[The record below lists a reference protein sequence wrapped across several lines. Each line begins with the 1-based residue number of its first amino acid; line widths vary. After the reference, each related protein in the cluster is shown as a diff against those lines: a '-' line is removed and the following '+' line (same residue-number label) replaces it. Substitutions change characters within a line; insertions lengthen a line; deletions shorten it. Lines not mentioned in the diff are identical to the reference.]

1 MEKLFSVKLWRKTA
15 VIFLTLV
22 IVFGTIYD
30 VGKANASAVNKF
42 LGISTS
48 STGDVKYSAADRFP
62 SDYNSNEEITDYA
75 KSVVKEV
82 EGEGLVL
89 IKNENNALPLS
100 KGDKVSAV
108 FQNSVNISYGASGS
122 SAIASDGYIDLK
134 TALENAGLI
143 VNETLW
149 NFYKTDSNAVSSKY
163 NPSQKVDSTAKKP
176 VYKTNT
182 LPWSLYSD
190 AAKNSIAQTGGTAL
204 VIIARASGE
213 GKDVSAAYSDGLD
226 GSYLSLT
233 EGESEI
239 LKQLTSL
246 KNSGD
251 IENIV
256 VILNTALAFK
266 TDFVN
271 GDVDGVNIDA
281 CMWIGN
287 VGITGINAVCKAL
300 IGEINPSGKL
310 SDTYVKDNFAAPSVA
325 SQMLNDVKY
334 FSNKYVGHEAL
345 ESSTQYYY
353 GVYVEG
359 IYVGYRYY
367 ETRYEDVVLG
377 RENVGDYDYD
387 KVVSYPFGHGLS
399 YTKFE
404 YSDYDVIKKSNG
416 DYEVTVTVTNVGS
429 VKGKEVVE
437 VYLQKSYTE
446 YDKNTGVEKASV
458 ELVGF
463 AKTALLNANGGSETV
478 KITVDKESL
487 KTYDSYGYKT
497 YILEEGDYYLSI
509 GTSAHDALNNILA
522 LKEKSTADGM
532 DYNGKA
538 YFAKKIGED
547 ITLDATTYSVS
558 KETGATITNQLDFC
572 DINLYET
579 ESVNQ
584 VTYLTR
590 SNWSGTFPSQKVTL
604 TLTDKMKED
613 LKSNKQIQ
621 SDGSSLPEYAKVEG
635 VSVSDLVGLDFAEN
649 SALYDKLISQM
660 TFAEQ
665 ANLLSN
671 AYFGTVGV
679 PSMNLPQTKADDG
692 PTGVSGAT
700 STDGVSFPSE
710 GIWASS
716 FNLEV
721 IRKEGDALAE
731 EARAAGDVGMYL
743 PGVNIHRNSF
753 CGRVHEYF
761 SEDAYLS
768 GVACEAEIK
777 GVQNKGVIPYVKH
790 FVFNEQEDNRN
801 GVGVWLNE
809 QSARE
814 LYLKVYEY
822 AVSPS
827 KGNAHGV
834 MSSFN
839 RAGCIC
845 VGASSNLQ
853 QAILRGEFGFD
864 GVILTDMASG
874 NGLFY
879 MTFSDAFMNGTDLFL
894 GVGSANAF
902 DDYAANPAFANKIRE
917 SAKRYAYVVANFAA
931 VDLGK
936 VTETTPYWQVIIVV
950 LLVIFVVTSL
960 LSVVLAII
968 SYVKTTSRKTVF

>member
-1 MEKLFSVKLWRKTA
+1 MEKLFSVKFWRKIS
-15 VIFLTLV
+15 VIFLTCV
-22 IVFGTIYD
+22 IVFGTILD
-30 VGKANASAVNKF
+30 VGKANASAVNRF

-48 STGDVKYSAADRFP
+48 STSNVDYYASDRFP
-62 SDYNSNEEITDYA
+62 SDYKSNEEITNYA
-75 KSVVKEV
+75 KSVIEEV

-89 IKNENNALPLS
+89 IKNKNNVLPLK
-100 KGDKVSAV
+100 KGDKVSTV
-108 FQNSVNISYGASGS
+108 FQNSVNLSYGASGS
-122 SAIASDGYIDLK
+122 SAVTSDDNIDLK
-134 TALENAGLI
+134 TALESAGLS

-149 NFYKTDSNAVSSKY
+149 NFYKTDSNAIKY
-163 NPSQKVDSTAKKP
+163 SPSQKIDPTAKKP

-190 AAKNSIAQTGGTAL
+190 SAKDSITKTGGTAL
-204 VIIARASGE
+204 VVIARASGE
-213 GKDVSAAYSDGLD
+213 GKDVSAAYSDGVD

-233 EGESEI
+233 EDETEI
-239 LKQLTSL
+239 LKQLTIL
-246 KNSGD
+246 KNGGS
-251 IENIV
+251 IKNIV
-256 VILNTALAFK
+256 VLLNTALAFR
-266 TDFVN
+266 TDFIN
-271 GDVDGVNIDA
+271 GDVEGVDVDA

-287 VGITGINAVCKAL
+287 VGITGVNAVCKAL
-300 IGEINPSGKL
+300 VGDINPSGKL
-310 SDTYVKDNFAAPSVA
+310 SDTYVKDNFASPSVA

-334 FSNKYVGHEAL
+334 FSSKYVGYESL

-353 GVYVEG
+353 GVYTEG

-377 RENVGDYDYD
+377 RENVGDYDYN
-387 KVVSYPFGHGLS
+387 KIVSYSFGHGLS
-399 YTKFE
+399 YTTFE
-404 YSDYDVIKKSNG
+404 YSDYCVEEKENG
-416 DYEVTVTVTNVGS
+416 DYEVTVTVTNVGD
-429 VKGKEVVE
+429 VAGKEVVE
-437 VYLQKSYTE
+437 VYLQKPYTN

-463 AKTALLNANGGSETV
+463 AKTSLLAANGGSETV
-478 KITVDKESL
+478 KITVEKDSL
-487 KTYDSYGYKT
+487 KTYDSYGYET
-497 YILEEGDYYLSI
+497 YILEEGEYFLAI

-522 LKEKSTADGM
+522 LKGKTTANGM
-532 DYNGKA
+532 DYDGDSA
-538 YFAKKIGED
+538 FAKKIGED
-547 ITLDATTYSVS
+547 ITLDTTTYSTS

-572 DINLYET
+572 DLNLYDT
-579 ESVNQ
+579 TKTNQ

-590 SNWSGTFPSQKVTL
+590 NNWIGTFPSEKVTL
-604 TLTDKMKED
+604 TLTAQMKED
-613 LKSNKQIQ
+613 LKSNKEIEN
-621 SDGSSLPEYAKVEG
+621 DGSSLPEYGKDNG

-649 SALYDKLISQM
+649 SDLYDKLISQM

-665 ANLLSN
+665 SSLLSN
-671 AYFGTVGV
+671 AYFGTVGI
-679 PSMNLPQTKADDG
+679 SSINLPKTTADDG
-692 PTGVSGAT
+692 PTGVSGST

-721 IRKEGDALAE
+721 IRKVGDALAE
-731 EARAAGDVGMYL
+731 EARAAGNVGMFL

-761 SEDAYLS
+761 SEDSYLS

-777 GVQNKGVIPYVKH
+777 GVQNKGVVPYVKH

-814 LYLKVYEY
+814 IYLKVYEY

-839 RAGCIC
+839 RAGCIW
-845 VGASSNLQ
+845 VGASSDLQ
-853 QAILRGEFGFD
+853 ETILRGEFGFD

-879 MTFSDAFMNGTDLFL
+879 MVYSDAFMNGTDLFL
-894 GVGSANAF
+894 GTGSEKAF
-902 DDYAANPAFANKIRE
+902 DDYASNSAFANKIRE
-917 SAKRYAYVVANFAA
+917 SAKRYAYVAANFLA
-931 VDLGK
+931 VNLGK
-936 VTETTPYWQVIIVV
+936 VTENMPYWQIIIVV
-950 LLVIFVVTSL
+950 LLVVFSAISVF
-960 LSVVLAII
+960 SVVMAVI
-968 SYVKTTSRKTVF
+968 SYVKTKVKKSAL